1 VRLQHYG
8 TFNLSP
14 ERQEEPVGSRF
25 VVGVALIA
33 GISLSAC
40 SGSAGPAASGTDRH
54 ILLTNSPPAGSGVV
68 SAIESGRAANAGLPK
83 SAGPRKTRD
92 ALLAEALA
100 PSSHDRAVTT
110 AAPVGEMT
118 MSMAPAAAPVAEPLD
133 PASMDAAPAAGTGWH
148 GRGGSGIPGVELGG
162 SGGGR
167 GPVIILRG
175 GRGGLDD
182 DCDLRNLLH
191 PRSGGQ
197 AVNRSAPSF
206 GGYGRNPGGIR

>member
-1 VRLQHYG
+1 VRLHHYG
-8 TFNLSP
+8 TFNLTP
-14 ERQEEPVGSRF
+14 ERQEEPVRSRL
-25 VVGVALIA
+25 VVAVALIT
-33 GISLSAC
+33 GTSLSAC
-40 SGSAGPAASGTDRH
+40 SRSAGPAGSGNDRH
-54 ILLTNSPPAGSGVV
+54 ILLTNSPSAGSGVV
-68 SAIESGRAANAGLPK
+68 SAIESGRAAGTTLPK

-100 PSSHDRAVTT
+100 PSSHDQAVTT
-110 AAPVGEMT
+110 AAPTPEMS

-133 PASMDAAPAAGTGWH
+133 PASMNAAPVAGTGWH

-162 SGGGR
+162 GGSGR